1 MVALVAQAVDLP
13 PALLRAV
20 LADHANT
27 GIDRG
32 HDLAHVAR
40 LRGGE
45 QPDIAGRT
53 PCTLL
58 GSGNAVHHT
67 MHAIGDLLCTDLV
80 NDLVRQILVIHI
92 CSHSTP
98 TFRVQSFPH
107 RSQ

>member
-1 MVALVAQAVDLP
+1 
-13 PALLRAV
+13 
-20 LADHANT
+20 
-27 GIDRG
+27 
-32 HDLAHVAR
+32 
-40 LRGGE
+40 
-45 QPDIAGRT
+45 
-53 PCTLL
+53 
-58 GSGNAVHHT
+58 